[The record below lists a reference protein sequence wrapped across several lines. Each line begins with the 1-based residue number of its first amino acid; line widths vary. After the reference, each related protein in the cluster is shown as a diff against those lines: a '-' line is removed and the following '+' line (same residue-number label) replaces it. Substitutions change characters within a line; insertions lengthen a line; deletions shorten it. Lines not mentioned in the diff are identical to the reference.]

1 MILDVLKEKYDL
13 KNDAAIAKALEIAPP
28 IVSRIRNAKSNV
40 SAEIILKIHET
51 FGMPVADI
59 KALL

>member
-28 IVSRIRNAKSNV
+28 IVSRIRNGKSNV

>member
-28 IVSRIRNAKSNV
+28 IVSRIRN
-40 SAEIILKIHET
+40 
-51 FGMPVADI
+51 G
-59 KALL
+59 LLFR

>member
-28 IVSRIRNAKSNV
+28 IVSRIRNGKSNV

-51 FGMPVADI
+51 FRMPVADI

>member
-1 MILDVLKEKYDL
+1 VILDVLKEKYDL

-28 IVSRIRNAKSNV
+28 IVSRIRNGKSNV

>member
-13 KNDAAIAKALEIAPP
+13 KNDAAIAKALDIAPP
-28 IVSRIRNAKSNV
+28 IVSRIRNGKSNV
-40 SAEIILKIHET
+40 SADIILKIHET

>member
-28 IVSRIRNAKSNV
+28 IVSRIRNGKSNV

-51 FGMPVADI
+51 FGMPVSDI

>member
-1 MILDVLKEKYDL
+1 VILDVLKEKYDL
-13 KNDAAIAKALEIAPP
+13 KNDAAIAKALDIAPP
-28 IVSRIRNAKSNV
+28 IVSRIRNGKSNV

>member
-13 KNDAAIAKALEIAPP
+13 KNDAAIAKALDIAPP
-28 IVSRIRNAKSNV
+28 IVSRIRNGKSNV